1 MSRSKEEVKSKIY
14 VIKKDELGQV
24 VIAEE
29 VVAKIAGMA
38 ALEVDGVSAMSGNST
53 TDMIGK
59 LSKTSLSRGVRVRL
73 EDGVVNIA
81 LILVLTYDCS
91 IPKVSKEVQEK
102 VKAAVENMTGL
113 KVSDVNVKVAGVGQ
127 SR

>member
-1 MSRSKEEVKSKIY
+1 MAKEENKGSSY
-14 VIKKDELGQV
+14 VIKKDDLGLV

-38 ALEVDGVSAMSGNST
+38 ALEVEGVAAMSGNST

-59 LSKTSLSRGVRVRL
+59 LSGASLARGVRVEV
-73 EDGVVNIA
+73 EDGVTTID

-102 VKAAVENMTGL
+102 VKAAIENMTGL
-113 KVSDVNVKVAGVGQ
+113 EVSDVNVKIAGVGQ

>member
-1 MSRSKEEVKSKIY
+1 MAKEDNKGNSY
-14 VIKKDELGQV
+14 VIKKDDLGLV

-38 ALEVDGVSAMSGNST
+38 ALEVEGVAAMSGNNT

-59 LSKTSLSRGVRVRL
+59 LSGASLARGGRVEV
-73 EDGVVNIA
+73 EDGVTTID

-102 VKAAVENMTGL
+102 VKAAIENMTGL
-113 KVSDVNVKVAGVGQ
+113 EVSDVNVKIAGVGQ

>member
-1 MSRSKEEVKSKIY
+1 MSKKEEANTKTY

-38 ALEVDGVSAMSGNST
+38 ALEVEGVSAMSGNST

-59 LSKTSLSRGVRVRL
+59 LSKTSLSRGVKVRV
-73 EDGVVNIA
+73 EDGVISII

-102 VKAAVENMTGL
+102 VKAAIENMTGL
-113 KVSDVNVKVAGVGQ
+113 KVCDVNVKVAGVGQ

>member
-1 MSRSKEEVKSKIY
+1 MAKEDNKGNAY
-14 VIKKDELGQV
+14 VIKKDDLGLV

-38 ALEVDGVSAMSGNST
+38 ALEVEGVAAMSGNNT

-59 LSKTSLSRGVRVRL
+59 LSGASLARGVRVEV
-73 EDGVVNIA
+73 EDGVTTID

-91 IPKVSKEVQEK
+91 IPKVSKEVQER
-102 VKAAVENMTGL
+102 VKAAIENMTGL
-113 KVSDVNVKVAGVGQ
+113 EVSDVNVKIAGVGQ

>member
-1 MSRSKEEVKSKIY
+1 MAKEDNKGNAY
-14 VIKKDELGQV
+14 VIKKDDLGLV

-38 ALEVDGVSAMSGNST
+38 ALEVEGVAAMSGNNT

-59 LSKTSLSRGVRVRL
+59 LSGASLARGVRV
-73 EDGVVNIA
+73 EVEEGVTTID

-102 VKAAVENMTGL
+102 VKAAIENMTGL
-113 KVSDVNVKVAGVGQ
+113 EVSDVNVKIAGVGQ

>member
-1 MSRSKEEVKSKIY
+1 MAKEDNKGNSY
-14 VIKKDELGQV
+14 VIKKDDLGLV

-38 ALEVDGVSAMSGNST
+38 ALEVEGVAAMSGNNT

-59 LSKTSLSRGVRVRL
+59 LSGASLARGVRVEV
-73 EDGVVNIA
+73 EDGVTTID

-102 VKAAVENMTGL
+102 VKAAIENMTGL
-113 KVSDVNVKVAGVGQ
+113 EVSDVNVKIAGVGQ

>member
-1 MSRSKEEVKSKIY
+1 MAKEDNKNNNYI
-14 VIKKDELGQV
+14 IKKDNLGQV

-38 ALEVDGVSAMSGNST
+38 ALEVDGVKAMAGNST

-59 LSKTSLSRGVRVRL
+59 LSKTSLSRGVRVEVL
-73 EDGVVNIA
+73 DGVMSIDLV
-81 LILVLTYDCS
+81 LVLTYDCS

-102 VKAAVENMTGL
+102 VKTALENMTGL
-113 KVSDVNVKVAGVGQ
+113 KVSDVNVKIAGVGQ
-127 SR
+127 SK

>member
-1 MSRSKEEVKSKIY
+1 MSKKEDNNSKKY
-14 VIKKDELGQV
+14 VLKKDDLGQV

-38 ALEVDGVSAMSGNST
+38 ALEVDGVSAMSGNNT

-59 LSKTSLSRGVRVRL
+59 LSKTSLSRGVRVQV
-73 EDGVVNIA
+73 EDGVITID
-81 LILVLTYDCS
+81 LILVLTYDCN
-91 IPKVSKEVQEK
+91 IPKVSREVQEK

-113 KVSDVNVKVAGVGQ
+113 EVSDVNIKIAGVGQ

>member
-1 MSRSKEEVKSKIY
+1 MAKEDNKGNSY
-14 VIKKDELGQV
+14 VIKKDDLGLV

-38 ALEVDGVSAMSGNST
+38 ALEVEGVAAMSGNNT

-59 LSKTSLSRGVRVRL
+59 LSGASLARGVRVEV
-73 EDGVVNIA
+73 EDGVTTID
-81 LILVLTYDCS
+81 LILVLTYDYS

-102 VKAAVENMTGL
+102 VKAAIENMTGL
-113 KVSDVNVKVAGVGQ
+113 EVSDVNVKIAGVGQ

>member
-1 MSRSKEEVKSKIY
+1 MAKEDNKGNSY
-14 VIKKDELGQV
+14 VIKKDDLGLV

-38 ALEVDGVSAMSGNST
+38 ALEVEGVAAMSGNNT

-59 LSKTSLSRGVRVRL
+59 LSGASLARGVRVEV
-73 EDGVVNIA
+73 EDGVTTID

-91 IPKVSKEVQEK
+91 IPKVSKAVQEK
-102 VKAAVENMTGL
+102 VKAAIENMTGL
-113 KVSDVNVKVAGVGQ
+113 EVSDVNVKIAGVGQ

>member
-1 MSRSKEEVKSKIY
+1 MAKEENKGSSY
-14 VIKKDELGQV
+14 VIKKDDLGLV

-38 ALEVDGVSAMSGNST
+38 ALEVEGVAAMSGNNT

-59 LSKTSLSRGVRVRL
+59 LSGASLARGVRVEV
-73 EDGVVNIA
+73 EDGVTTID

-102 VKAAVENMTGL
+102 VKAAIENMTGL
-113 KVSDVNVKVAGVGQ
+113 EVSDVNVKIAGVGQ

>member
-1 MSRSKEEVKSKIY
+1 MSKKEEANSKTY

-38 ALEVDGVSAMSGNST
+38 ALEVEGVSAMSGNST

-59 LSKTSLSRGVRVRL
+59 LSKTSLSRGVKVRV
-73 EDGVVNIA
+73 EDGVISII

-102 VKAAVENMTGL
+102 VKAAIENMTGL
-113 KVSDVNVKVAGVGQ
+113 KVCDVNVKVAGVGQ

>member
-1 MSRSKEEVKSKIY
+1 MAKEDNKGNAY
-14 VIKKDELGQV
+14 VIKKDDLGLV

-38 ALEVDGVSAMSGNST
+38 ALEVEGVAAMSGNNT

-59 LSKTSLSRGVRVRL
+59 LSGASLARGVRVEV
-73 EDGVVNIA
+73 EDGVTTID

-102 VKAAVENMTGL
+102 VKAAIENMTGL
-113 KVSDVNVKVAGVGQ
+113 EVSDVNVKIAGVGQ

>member
-1 MSRSKEEVKSKIY
+1 MAKEDNKGNAY
-14 VIKKDELGQV
+14 VIKKDDLGLV

-38 ALEVDGVSAMSGNST
+38 ALEVEGVAAMSGNNT

-59 LSKTSLSRGVRVRL
+59 LSGASLARGVRVEV
-73 EDGVVNIA
+73 EDGVTTID

-102 VKAAVENMTGL
+102 VKAAIENLTGL
-113 KVSDVNVKVAGVGQ
+113 EVSDVNVKIAGVGQ

>member
-1 MSRSKEEVKSKIY
+1 MAKEDNKGNSY
-14 VIKKDELGQV
+14 VIKKDDLGLV

-38 ALEVDGVSAMSGNST
+38 ALEVEGVAAMSGNNT

-59 LSKTSLSRGVRVRL
+59 LSGASLARGVRVEV
-73 EDGVVNIA
+73 EDGVTTID

-102 VKAAVENMTGL
+102 VKAAIENLTGL
-113 KVSDVNVKVAGVGQ
+113 EVSDVNVKIAGVGQ

>member
-1 MSRSKEEVKSKIY
+1 MAKEDNKGNSY
-14 VIKKDELGQV
+14 VIKKDDLGLV

-38 ALEVDGVSAMSGNST
+38 ALEVEGVAAMSGNST

-59 LSKTSLSRGVRVRL
+59 LSGASLARGVRVEV
-73 EDGVVNIA
+73 EDGVTTID

-102 VKAAVENMTGL
+102 VKAAIENMTGL
-113 KVSDVNVKVAGVGQ
+113 EVSDVNVKIAGVGQ